1 MEAALYR
8 VSVIAGRGVALFL
21 GVFTVLNVLGEA
33 VSSGFDANE
42 WWIDLRP
49 LPLALSGAA
58 LLAGGAL
65 LCAWG
70 GAGWLRRPTRS
81 AAGLLM
87 VIALLNA
94 ARFWVLLARGEVASD
109 MPVPMSLL
117 IAAALGMVVVAAGR
131 QPRAG
136 RPLLTAMGIAT
147 MVLLCAV
154 LFPVAQM
161 FCFGLTDYRRPA
173 DAIVVFGARA
183 YADGRCSDA
192 LGDRVREACGLYRA
206 GLAPVVIMSG
216 GPGDGSVHETEA
228 MAALA
233 QQLGVPREAIV
244 LDREGVNTPANTA
257 AALGRT
263 SRVLAV
269 SHFYHMPRVRLAYQR
284 QGMRVC
290 TVPATQTYILRR
302 LPMLIGR
309 EIPALWVYYLLPGWR

>member
-1 MEAALYR
+1 MA
-8 VSVIAGRGVALFL
+8 AGRGLALFL
-21 GVFTVLNVLGEA
+21 GVFTVLNVLGEG
-33 VSSGFDANE
+33 VSPGFDANE

-49 LPLALSGAA
+49 LPPALSGMV
-58 LLAGGAL
+58 LLAGGGL

-70 GAGWLRRPTRS
+70 GAGRLRRPTRW

-87 VIALLNA
+87 AVALVNA
-94 ARFWVLLARGEVASD
+94 ARFWVLLARGAIASD
-109 MPVPMSLL
+109 MPVPLSLL
-117 IAAALGMVVVAAGR
+117 IAAALGVVVVAAGR
-131 QPRAG
+131 QPPAG
-136 RPLLTAMGIAT
+136 RPLLAALGIAAT
-147 MVLLCAV
+147 VGVCAV
-154 LFPVAQM
+154 MFPVAQM

-173 DAIVVFGARA
+173 EAIVVFGARA

-192 LGDRVREACGLYRA
+192 LADRVREACGLYRA

-216 GPGDGSVHETEA
+216 GPGDGAVHETEA

-244 LDREGVNTPANTA
+244 LDRGGVTTRATAANTA
-257 AALGRT
+257 AMLGPQ

-284 QGMRVC
+284 QGMQVC

-302 LPMLIGR
+302 MPMLMAR
-309 EIPALWVYYLLPGWR
+309 EIPALWVYYLVPGRR